1 MSNQHTTSATNV
13 SWLQVF
19 FAVAACSWVPHW
31 ACHYY
36 RLETGSS
43 FVVGNCEITRADS
56 LIFMVLYSVLIGLN
70 LAAISL
76 ASARFW
82 AALDF
87 GPWAFSSRRVAHLS
101 VVKAVSLRGVRVSVV
116 ESRVNSRSRCR
127 SSVRYSLPL
136 CRVLHSAS
144 TVLLELITSAN
155 PSTNAPPK
163 NTRRLLNV
171 NVWRHP
177 KSERN
182 RICRLLHPA

>member
-82 AALDF
+82 AALTSGLGHSLLGGLHIF
-87 GPWAFSSRRVAHLS
+87 RLLRPFRFEVFEYPWSSRASIREAVVVLPFGILCLYVAW
-101 VVKAVSLRGVRVSVV
+101 
-116 ESRVNSRSRCR
+116 
-127 SSVRYSLPL
+127 Y
-136 CRVLHSAS
+136 
-144 TVLLELITSAN
+144 
-155 PSTNAPPK
+155 
-163 NTRRLLNV
+163 TRRARSY
-171 NVWRHP
+171 W
-177 KSERN
+177 S
-182 RICRLLHPA
+182 